1 MPSIFSRIIAG
12 EIPSYKLAED
22 DNFIAFLDISPL
34 VVGHA
39 LVVPKQ
45 EIDYIFDIDDD
56 ILAAMLPF
64 ARKVGLAIEK
74 VVPCERIGMAVVGLE
89 VPHAHLHLVP
99 LNQMSDLDFRK
110 ERVSV
115 SPEDMKQLALE
126 ISQFID

>member
-34 VVGHA
+34 VLGHA

-56 ILAAMLPF
+56 VLAAMLPF